1 MGNFEEKSQNL
12 ISEIQL
18 HLLVM
23 AKIRI
28 HSGRGTGTIEIDK
41 SATNWAGSEFK
52 KVQEARKK
60 AAQDKYVTV
69 GRGTGKIKFGD
80 IPTTKSKSTKGL
92 WVSTGRGTGR
102 RRIQ

>member
-1 MGNFEEKSQNL
+1 
-12 ISEIQL
+12 
-18 HLLVM
+18 M

-41 SATNWAGSEFK
+41 TATNWAGSEFK

-60 AAQDKYVTV
+60 SAEDKYVTV

-80 IPTTKSKSTKGL
+80 IPTTKSKVTKGM
-92 WVSTGRGTGR
+92 WVSSGRGTGR
-102 RRIQ
+102 RKLQ